1 MYQNNEKRE
10 GKESGI
16 DGPLEMGC
24 HFKLQEQSLN
34 GYNQPKI
41 SKQKVKFWFIPG
53 SGSSGVGV
61 SFS

>member
-10 GKESGI
+10 GYESEI

-24 HFKLQEQSLN
+24 HYKLQEQSLN

-41 SKQKVKFWFIPG
+41 SKQKVKF
-53 SGSSGVGV
+53 
-61 SFS
+61 